1 MKTNKSYLLIAAVL
15 IFLFSLTPT
24 HAQTNGD
31 IVDRLNKTLGVRLPA
46 EFEAKVKEF
55 AANDTIMRT
64 RSATAFTEQF
74 IIEQFKNDWG
84 IDRQHQLLFMWDV
97 IYTQISEKELYDWLD
112 DDNEVRFD
120 NYKKQLNTLIQFE
133 ENYKKG
139 FKEYM
144 EQKSAEYDRQIAE
157 ARKQSIDDGLE
168 ALTEIINQ
176 FEIYITFFKD
186 MINLDGAIQT
196 LANFNQD
203 KNKLIQRVEKLRSE
217 LQSNQ
222 HPSATEVEFQIKAEE
237 QLLLDIT
244 KQRTA
249 VTKQIYIVIEN
260 NIPEIEKRIN
270 RTSQKNGEVIQEISD
285 GKQFV
290 TKAKQ
295 RLTETQKAI
304 SDSKLK
310 SAEQRIIST
319 MALLRSAE
327 AERMSAEARR
337 QSAEAIKHTIENTK
351 EGLKGLVKFYN
362 IYKSKPQIVK
372 ASEIEQMKVHFNF
385 FMDNCKK
392 FNIDYKAILR
402 KELGDEKK
410 VKEMLKFYGI
420 E

>member
-1 MKTNKSYLLIAAVL
+1 MKTNKSYLLITAVL
-15 IFLFSLTPT
+15 ISLFSLTPT

-144 EQKSAEYDRQIAE
+144 EQKSAEYDRQSAE
-157 ARKQSIDDGLE
+157 ARKQSAE
-168 ALTEIINQ
+168 AER
-176 FEIYITFFKD
+176 
-186 MINLDGAIQT
+186 M
-196 LANFNQD
+196 
-203 KNKLIQRVEKLRSE
+203 
-217 LQSNQ
+217 
-222 HPSATEVEFQIKAEE
+222 
-237 QLLLDIT
+237 
-244 KQRTA
+244 
-249 VTKQIYIVIEN
+249 
-260 NIPEIEKRIN
+260 
-270 RTSQKNGEVIQEISD
+270 
-285 GKQFV
+285 
-290 TKAKQ
+290 
-295 RLTETQKAI
+295 
-304 SDSKLK
+304 
-310 SAEQRIIST
+310 SAEAERMSAEAER
-319 MALLRSAE
+319 MSAE

>member
-1 MKTNKSYLLIAAVL
+1 MKTNKSYLLITAVL
-15 IFLFSLTPT
+15 ISLFSLTPT

-144 EQKSAEYDRQIAE
+144 EQKSAEYDRQSAE
-157 ARKQSIDDGLE
+157 ARKQ
-168 ALTEIINQ
+168 
-176 FEIYITFFKD
+176 
-186 MINLDGAIQT
+186 
-196 LANFNQD
+196 
-203 KNKLIQRVEKLRSE
+203 
-217 LQSNQ
+217 
-222 HPSATEVEFQIKAEE
+222 
-237 QLLLDIT
+237 
-244 KQRTA
+244 
-249 VTKQIYIVIEN
+249 
-260 NIPEIEKRIN
+260 
-270 RTSQKNGEVIQEISD
+270 
-285 GKQFV
+285 
-290 TKAKQ
+290 
-295 RLTETQKAI
+295 
-304 SDSKLK
+304 
-310 SAEQRIIST
+310 
-319 MALLRSAE
+319 SAE

>member
-144 EQKSAEYDRQIAE
+144 EQKSAEFLWIIARSLTSTTKPSC
-157 ARKQSIDDGLE
+157 AKNLE
-168 ALTEIINQ
+168 T
-176 FEIYITFFKD
+176 
-186 MINLDGAIQT
+186 
-196 LANFNQD
+196 
-203 KNKLIQRVEKLRSE
+203 
-217 LQSNQ
+217 
-222 HPSATEVEFQIKAEE
+222 
-237 QLLLDIT
+237 
-244 KQRTA
+244 
-249 VTKQIYIVIEN
+249 
-260 NIPEIEKRIN
+260 
-270 RTSQKNGEVIQEISD
+270 
-285 GKQFV
+285 
-290 TKAKQ
+290 
-295 RLTETQKAI
+295 
-304 SDSKLK
+304 
-310 SAEQRIIST
+310 
-319 MALLRSAE
+319 
-327 AERMSAEARR
+327 RR
-337 QSAEAIKHTIENTK
+337 
-351 EGLKGLVKFYN
+351 
-362 IYKSKPQIVK
+362 
-372 ASEIEQMKVHFNF
+372 
-385 FMDNCKK
+385 
-392 FNIDYKAILR
+392 R
-402 KELGDEKK
+402 
-410 VKEMLKFYGI
+410 
-420 E
+420 

>member
-84 IDRQHQLLFMWDV
+84 IDRQNQLLFMWSK
-97 IYTQISEKELYDWLD
+97 IYGGVSKKKLYNWLD
-112 DDNEVRFD
+112 DDNKERSSD
-120 NYKKQLNTLIQFE
+120 YKKTLKNIGEFYE
-133 ENYKKG
+133 SYKKG

-157 ARKQSIDDGLE
+157 ARK
-168 ALTEIINQ
+168 
-176 FEIYITFFKD
+176 
-186 MINLDGAIQT
+186 
-196 LANFNQD
+196 
-203 KNKLIQRVEKLRSE
+203 
-217 LQSNQ
+217 
-222 HPSATEVEFQIKAEE
+222 
-237 QLLLDIT
+237 
-244 KQRTA
+244 
-249 VTKQIYIVIEN
+249 
-260 NIPEIEKRIN
+260 
-270 RTSQKNGEVIQEISD
+270 
-285 GKQFV
+285 
-290 TKAKQ
+290 
-295 RLTETQKAI
+295 
-304 SDSKLK
+304 
-310 SAEQRIIST
+310 
-319 MALLRSAE
+319 
-327 AERMSAEARR
+327 

-372 ASEIEQMKVHFNF
+372 ASEIEQTKVHFNF